1 MEIIPI
7 IICLLFIVFFSSL
20 IVAYTYSNKIYLN
33 LESKKESITSYTLK
47 VLAEN
52 PRLYI
57 SSLKVGNTI
66 CLVIFSF
73 YFFNFFSTNF
83 QQIAITYGE
92 LVFWITAIFSAT
104 ILVYIFSKFIPQT
117 FVKPFANQILV
128 NSNLSVKIL
137 IKIFSPITKP
147 FLKLSDK
154 ILSKGFNLSQ
164 DKENQLLS
172 IGELGSYITKQMEA
186 AEVQENLDTE
196 LQILKNALAFTDVL
210 VKDVM
215 TPRLEIESV
224 DINDSLEAVQ
234 QKFIDTGFS
243 KLLVYEDKLDN
254 IIGYVHIFELLES
267 PTSIKNIM
275 YPIEIVAET
284 TYVKELFQRLSVKRK
299 SIAMVVDEYGGLSG
313 IITIEDIIEELFG
326 EINDEHDEITE
337 LIEKQIAPNKFIVS
351 GRLDVE
357 YINKKF
363 NLNLLESESYNTIGG
378 YILFYNH
385 EIPKKGDC
393 IEIEKFKFKIL
404 SSSEKKI
411 EIIEIITNE

>member
-83 QQIAITYGE
+83 QQIALTYGE